1 MELRLL
7 QQLMTTLRCGV
18 ERLRIG
24 SVALSGDF
32 SGAARWSAA
41 GRRQGAAVNL
51 GHWAW
56 ELDCRRRGPNARPG
70 SERPRSDQDF
80 ADIGL
85 GKSAVRVLFE
95 AAVFCSREEKRK
107 RRRGRVSQAQASK
120 PINRSSNQ
128 TDNRGDEPVGI
139 R

>member
-18 ERLRIG
+18 ERLRISG
-24 SVALSGDF
+24 GVALSGDF
-32 SGAARWSAA
+32 SGAFSGAARWSAAA

-70 SERPRSDQDF
+70 SERPRSDRAL
-80 ADIGL
+80 ADLGL
-85 GKSAVRVLFE
+85 GKSAVRVLVE
-95 AAVFCSREEKRK
+95 SAVFCSREEKRK
-107 RRRGRVSQAQASK
+107 RRRVPGVTRPGIK
-120 PINRSSNQ
+120 
-128 TDNRGDEPVGI
+128 TDQPLVQPDR
-139 R
+139 